1 MSLCSHFSS
10 SFCGITF
17 FQRLS
22 LSFYPFCGGVFSLG
36 LFSVSLRLWGGMIR
50 LCSLLLE
57 HGFGCLGWL
66 LPGFSVFG
74 LLCATKLLTLVL
86 LHSSFVMG
94 CLRKMN
100 GSSPDAVRNHY
111 AQSNAVSTFSSAVL
125 THGGAALRHAAVG
138 CSVRAQ
144 SMCISPLLHS

>member
-1 MSLCSHFSS
+1 
-10 SFCGITF
+10 
-17 FQRLS
+17 
-22 LSFYPFCGGVFSLG
+22 
-36 LFSVSLRLWGGMIR
+36 MIR

-94 CLRKMN
+94 RLRKMN

-138 CSVRAQ
+138 CSVRVQ
-144 SMCISPLLHS
+144 SMCISPLLHSLRESFLLE